1 MFTCALVYPLTREE
15 LMLDDLR
22 NSVNAAYEE
31 ELAEEE
37 KLLEM
42 KRYKSNRGFLGM
54 TALQRFIV
62 SVIFFLMVLIVGA
75 AILVVS
81 QKMMPPIS

>member
-1 MFTCALVYPLTREE
+1 
-15 LMLDDLR
+15 MLDDLR

-31 ELAEEE
+31 EQAEEE
-37 KLLEM
+37 KLLEI
-42 KRYKSNRGFLGM
+42 KRSRSGKPFLGM
-54 TALQRFIV
+54 TPLQRFIV
-62 SVIFFLMVLIVGA
+62 SVIFFLMVLIIGA

>member
-1 MFTCALVYPLTREE
+1 
-15 LMLDDLR
+15 MLDDLR

-37 KLLEM
+37 KLLEI
-42 KRYKSNRGFLGM
+42 KRSKSSKPFLGM
-54 TALQRFIV
+54 TPLQRFIV
-62 SVIFFLMVLIVGA
+62 SVIFFLMVLIIGA

>member
-1 MFTCALVYPLTREE
+1 
-15 LMLDDLR
+15 MLDDLR

-37 KLLEM
+37 KLLDI
-42 KRYKSNRGFLGM
+42 KRSKGGKPFLGM
-54 TALQRFIV
+54 TPLQRFIV
-62 SVIFFLMVLIVGA
+62 SVIFFLMVLIIGA